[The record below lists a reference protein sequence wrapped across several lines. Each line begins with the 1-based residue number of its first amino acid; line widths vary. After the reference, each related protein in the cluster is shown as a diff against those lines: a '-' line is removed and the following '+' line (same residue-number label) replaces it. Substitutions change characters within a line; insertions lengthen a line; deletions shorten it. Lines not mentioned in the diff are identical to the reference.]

1 MQLQDGALAMTT
13 SESHLP
19 LQKVAER
26 GQKLGQVDVATAKMN
41 KEAYR
46 MRHNAEKFQEQEEQ
60 QQK

>member
-41 KEAYR
+41 KEACQ
-46 MRHNAEKFQEQEEQ
+46 MEHNAEMFLEQHTR
-60 QQK
+60 